1 MLAIKQGCF
10 GKYVCNQLL
19 ILGILIYMQMTKV
32 IDILNQKEY
41 MESSSIA
48 KSREREQEKLQ
59 MKLLKKF
66 KFS

>member
-32 IDILNQKEY
+32 IDILN
-41 MESSSIA
+41 
-48 KSREREQEKLQ
+48 
-59 MKLLKKF
+59 
-66 KFS
+66 